1 MNLVRRAVR
10 VGVRSCRG
18 GQSVYRFLNT
28 NEHQLHDP
36 LRVIHLL

>member
-18 GQSVYRFLNT
+18 GESVYRFLNT
-28 NEHQLHDP
+28 NEHQLHDI
-36 LRVIHLL
+36 LRAIHFL